1 MSKKEIKKVFVI
13 DDDKSIRWIL
23 EKAFT
28 KAGYDVNCYENTEN
42 IKKNIIKHAPNI
54 IISDIRMPGE
64 SGLEMLEN
72 VRREFPRIPI
82 IIMTAFSD
90 LESTVSS
97 LQKGA
102 YDYITKPF
110 DIKEMIS
117 SVEKSLKNKISLE
130 SKTKSYL
137 SRKTSKIIGSSESM
151 QDIYKAIGKIS
162 SANVDVMI
170 LGETGTGKELIAK
183 AIHENSDR
191 KNNPFIAINTGAIP
205 TELLESELFGHEKG
219 SFTGAY
225 SQRVGRFEQA
235 SEGTLFLDEIGDM
248 PPDVQTRLLRVLQ
261 GGEFFRVGGTKS
273 IRVKTRIITATHK
286 NLQLLVAK
294 DLFREDLLHRIN
306 AIRIELPSLRE
317 RKSDIIILA
326 EHFLKEYSEEYNIP
340 LKNFDNDVKKIL
352 QKYSWPGNIR
362 ELQNICKYLCV
373 MVKNNEIS
381 KNDLPKE
388 IKESEIDNSKMRS
401 WEELL
406 ETWILNNY
414 DKDSKNISKATDK
427 IYTSTLI
434 KSALRLT
441 NGNKTEAAK
450 VLGWGRNTITNKMK
464 PALKKIK

>member
-42 IKKNIIKHAPNI
+42 IKKNIIKYAPNI
-54 IISDIRMPGE
+54 IVSDIRMPGE

-72 VRREFPRIPI
+72 VRREFPKIPI

-261 GGEFFRVGGTKS
+261 EGEFFRVGGTKS

-450 VLGWGRNTITNKMK
+450 ILGWGRNTITNKMK
-464 PALKKIK
+464 PALKKN

>member
-261 GGEFFRVGGTKS
+261 EGEFFRVGGTKS

-317 RKSDIIILA
+317 RKSDIMILA

-388 IKESEIDNSKMRS
+388 IKESEIDNSKVRN

-450 VLGWGRNTITNKMK
+450 ILGWGRNTITNKMK

>member
-72 VRREFPRIPI
+72 VRREFPKIPI

-261 GGEFFRVGGTKS
+261 EGEFFRVGGTKS

-317 RKSDIIILA
+317 RKSDIMILA

-340 LKNFDNDVKKIL
+340 LKNFDNDVEKIL

>member
-42 IKKNIIKHAPNI
+42 IKKNIIKYAPNI
-54 IISDIRMPGE
+54 IVSDIRMPGE

-72 VRREFPRIPI
+72 VRREFPKIPI

-261 GGEFFRVGGTKS
+261 EGEFFRVGGTKS

-388 IKESEIDNSKMRS
+388 IKESEIDNSKVRN

-450 VLGWGRNTITNKMK
+450 ILGWGRNTITNKMK

>member
-72 VRREFPRIPI
+72 VRREFPKIPI

-261 GGEFFRVGGTKS
+261 EGEFFRVGGTKS

-317 RKSDIIILA
+317 RKSDIMILA

-450 VLGWGRNTITNKMK
+450 ILGWGRNTITNKMK